1 MSANEILLYR
11 ECIIMQNIFHNI
23 FSIHI
28 HTENLMYPIDYVTL
42 IIL

>member
-1 MSANEILLYR
+1 MLTNEILLNI
-11 ECIIMQNIFHNI
+11 EQIIMQNIFHNI

-28 HTENLMYPIDYVTL
+28 HTENFMYPINYVTL